1 VLCDMLALDS
11 YLTLGRS
18 GLRVSPLTL
27 GTMTFGEDWGWGADP
42 ETSHQLLST
51 YLDAGGNAIDT
62 ANIYTN
68 GHSERIVGDFL
79 AARPGLRDRLVL
91 GTKFFGNLHLGD
103 PNGGGAGRK
112 ALIEQCEQSLRRLR
126 TEYLD
131 LLWLHNWDRGTPI
144 EETLRALDDLVRD
157 GKVRYLGFS
166 DVPAWVASEAQ
177 TIAHFR
183 GWSPVVALQL
193 EYSLLERTVEG
204 ALIPM
209 AQAHGMGVMP
219 WSPLKNGHLSG
230 KYRRDGA
237 VPEDAKRAAMISGT
251 SEAEWAVI
259 DELNAVA
266 DELGAAPAAVAI
278 AWVVS
283 RPGVASTLLGARTP
297 EQLRVNLTALD
308 VTLDNA
314 QRARLDAVSAPELD
328 FPAQYN
334 EHASIL
340 QFAGATVDGV
350 AHPANPPLADNLARY

>member
-1 VLCDMLALDS
+1 MPALDS
-11 YLTLGRS
+11 YVTLGRS

-51 YLDAGGNAIDT
+51 YLDAGGNSIDT

-68 GHSERIVGDFL
+68 GHSEKIVGDFL
-79 AARPGLRDRLVL
+79 AARPGLRDRVVL

-112 ALIEQCEQSLRRLR
+112 ALIEQCEQSLRRLQ
-126 TEYLD
+126 TDYVD
-131 LLWLHNWDRGTPI
+131 LLWLHNWDRSTPI

-157 GKVRYLGFS
+157 GKVRYLGLS

-183 GWSPVVALQL
+183 GWSPVVALQV
-193 EYSLLERTVEG
+193 EYSLLARTVEG
-204 ALIPM
+204 AQIPM
-209 AQAHGMGVMP
+209 ARAHGMGVMT

-230 KYRRDGA
+230 KYRRDRA
-237 VPEDAKRAAMISGT
+237 VPEDARRAGMVSGT
-251 SEAEWAVI
+251 SEAEWAVV
-259 DELNAVA
+259 DEVDAVA
-266 DELGAAPAAVAI
+266 AELGAAQAAVAI
-278 AWVVS
+278 AWVTG

-297 EQLRVNLTALD
+297 QQLQANLTALD
-308 VTLDNA
+308 VTLDDV
-314 QRARLDAVSAPELD
+314 QRARLDAVSVPALE
-328 FPAQYN
+328 FPAQYLA
-334 EHASIL
+334 HAPIL

-350 AHPANPPLADNLARY
+350 THAANPPLAGSRTRY

>member
-1 VLCDMLALDS
+1 MTSLDS
-11 YLTLGRS
+11 YITLGRS
-18 GLRVSPLTL
+18 GLHVSPLTL
-27 GTMTFGEDWGWGADP
+27 GTMTFGEDWGWGTDP

-51 YLDAGGNAIDT
+51 YIDAGGNAIDT

-68 GHSERIVGDFL
+68 GHSEKIIGDFL
-79 AARPGLRDRLVL
+79 AARPGLRDRVVL

-112 ALIEQCEQSLRRLR
+112 ALIDQCEQSLRRLQ
-126 TEYLD
+126 TDYVD

-144 EETLRALDDLVRD
+144 EETLRALDDVIRD
-157 GKVRYLGFS
+157 GKVRYIGFS

-177 TIAHFR
+177 AIARFR

-193 EYSLLERTVEG
+193 EYSLLARTVEG
-204 ALIPM
+204 AMLPM
-209 AQAHGMGVMP
+209 AAAHGIGVMP

-237 VPEDAKRAAMISGT
+237 APEDAKRAGMITNT
-251 SEAEWAVI
+251 SEAEWTVI

-278 AWVVS
+278 AWVMS

-297 EQLRVNLTALD
+297 QQLQVNLTALD
-308 VTLDNA
+308 VTLDDA
-314 QRARLDAVSAPELD
+314 QRARLDAVSAPTLD
-328 FPAQYN
+328 FPAMYN
-334 EHASIL
+334 EHSEIL
-340 QFAGATVDGV
+340 QFAGATVDG
-350 AHPANPPLADNLARY
+350 ASHIANPPLADSKARY

>member
-1 VLCDMLALDS
+1 MPALDS
-11 YLTLGRS
+11 YVTLGRS

-27 GTMTFGEDWGWGADP
+27 GAMTFGEDWGWGTDQ

-51 YLDAGGNAIDT
+51 YLDAGGNAVDT

-68 GHSERIVGDFL
+68 GHSEKIVGDFL

-112 ALIEQCEQSLRRLR
+112 ALIEQREQSLRRLQ
-126 TEYLD
+126 TEYVD
-131 LLWLHNWDRGTPI
+131 LLWLHNWDRSTPL

-157 GKVRYLGFS
+157 GKIRYIGFS

-204 ALIPM
+204 AQIPM

-230 KYRRDGA
+230 KYSRDRA
-237 VPEDAKRAAMISGT
+237 VPGDAKRAGMISGT
-251 SEAEWAVI
+251 SEAEWVVI
-259 DELNAVA
+259 DEVNAVA

-278 AWVVS
+278 AWVVN

-297 EQLRVNLTALD
+297 QQLQANLTALD
-308 VTLDNA
+308 VTLDDG

-328 FPAQYN
+328 FPARYN
-334 EHASIL
+334 ERAPVL
-340 QFAGATVDGV
+340 QFAGATVDGA
-350 AHPANPPLADNLARY
+350 AHAPNPLLADSLARD